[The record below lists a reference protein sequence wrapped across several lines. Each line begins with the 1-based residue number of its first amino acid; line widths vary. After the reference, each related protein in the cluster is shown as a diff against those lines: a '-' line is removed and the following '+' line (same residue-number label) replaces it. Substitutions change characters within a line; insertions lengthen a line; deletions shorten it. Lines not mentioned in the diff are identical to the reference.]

1 MQAKSLPA
9 FARRYSACLT
19 ATKYIKMYGKPFES
33 IVPHTARN
41 LPADPAAKAATLT
54 DLAYTRLEEMIA
66 TLLLAPGEFLSEQAL
81 AETVGLGRTP
91 IREALQRL
99 AREGL
104 VTILPRRGVLVVPVD
119 VREQLL
125 VLEVRRELER
135 LISRSAAERATAEQR
150 TSFAAIADGMD
161 RAGQSQDPLEF
172 MRLDRELNL
181 LMLDAAHNTFAAR
194 AMQLFAG
201 LSRRYWYQHHRDAGD
216 LPLCAKLHAAQARA
230 VAAGDPAAA
239 GAASDALM
247 DYVAAYTK
255 AAQREA

>member
-1 MQAKSLPA
+1 M
-9 FARRYSACLT
+9 FAH
-19 ATKYIKMYGKPFES
+19 EQ
-33 IVPHTARN
+33 IVPQSARD
-41 LPADPAAKAATLT
+41 LAAGGSAKTATLT

-81 AETVGLGRTP
+81 ADAVGLGRTP

-104 VTILPRRGVLVVPVD
+104 VTILPRRGVLVTPVD
-119 VREQLL
+119 GREQLL

-150 TSFAAIADGMD
+150 ASFAAIADGMD
-161 RAGQSQDPLEF
+161 RAGKGPDPLEF

-181 LMLDAAHNTFAAR
+181 LMLDAAHNAFAAR

-201 LSRRYWYQHHRDAGD
+201 LSRRYWFQHHRDAGD
-216 LPLCAKLHAAQARA
+216 LPLCARLHAAQARA
-230 VAAGDPAAA
+230 IAAGNPDAAA
-239 GAASDALM
+239 AASDALM
-247 DYVAAYTK
+247 DYVAAFTK
-255 AAQREA
+255 AARPQS